1 MHQLNG
7 YNLTGNIG
15 NFRAGATAYRNARDY
30 AKTKRET
37 AILQA
42 NERLAQPQAETAADE
57 ENASPALSFVTAL
70 DTEETYTLT
79 QDLGTSF
86 DKDGHAA
93 RRYQESDSSLDE
105 LADYALPAKRPA
117 RRLMR

>member
-1 MHQLNG
+1 ML
-7 YNLTGNIG
+7 
-15 NFRAGATAYRNARDY
+15 RW
-30 AKTKRET
+30 RET

-70 DTEETYTLT
+70 DTE
-79 QDLGTSF
+79 DLGTSF